1 MRVRFDVA
9 NYLLDTRARARE
21 GRVDPGG
28 AVAAPRRWRGRA
40 RAVGDPW
47 TSARTDAEL
56 LRVARRLLT
65 ERKLKDGDWRQDKQE
80 RADMCQ
86 RVLRHLL
93 LSGPDAH
100 VH

>member
-1 MRVRFDVA
+1 M
-9 NYLLDTRARARE
+9 ARAR
-21 GRVDPGG
+21 
-28 AVAAPRRWRGRA
+28 

-47 TSARTDAEL
+47 TSPRTDAEL

-86 RVLRHLL
+86 RVLRQLL

>member
-9 NYLLDTRARARE
+9 NYLMDTPRLRVRDGSTPARLSPQAALVRAR
-21 GRVDPGG
+21 
-28 AVAAPRRWRGRA
+28 RA
-40 RAVGDPW
+40 TGDPW
-47 TSARTDAEL
+47 TSPRTDAEL

-65 ERKLKDGDWRQDKQE
+65 ERKTGDGGWRQERQE

-86 RVLRHLL
+86 RVLRQLL